1 MLWTRD
7 TCSHPVG
14 CALFVDGHV
23 VSRQLGGLRVTGTIV
38 RIDESAPQG
47 WDAYLDGAR
56 EHCAYFRADF
66 VEFAGAVFGFRRFH
80 LHAHADSGEILGV
93 LPLVLQQSR
102 LFGRRLVSM
111 PFFNYGGAVAADEG
125 VRRALAESAAGL
137 ARELGV
143 RELELRDRRPLEG
156 VVARLEKVSPMLDL
170 PDSVDALSK
179 KLGSKLRSQ
188 IKRADRVAP
197 EVVRGGG
204 ELVPEFFAVFAE
216 TMRDLGT
223 PVYPRRFFDELFL
236 RCGRHCTAFVL
247 RVNGHPA
254 ASAILIAHGTTL
266 EIPWAASRRDF
277 RAESVNM
284 RLYWEV
290 LRYAVDNGFRRF
302 DFGRSTVDAGTYRF
316 KLQWGA
322 VPVPSYWLY
331 PLEDA
336 RLPPGHTAD
345 SSTLALARRTWMRL
359 PLGLAT
365 RLGSLVSPGL
375 PW

>member
-1 MLWTRD
+1 
-7 TCSHPVG
+7 
-14 CALFVDGHV
+14 
-23 VSRQLGGLRVTGTIV
+23 VTGTKV
-38 RIDESAPQG
+38 LIDEAAPPG
-47 WDAYLDGAR
+47 WDAHLDGAG
-56 EHCAYFRADF
+56 EHCAYFRSDF
-66 VEFAGAVFGFRRFH
+66 VEFAAGVFGFRRFH
-80 LHAHADSGEILGV
+80 LHAHADSGEIVGV

-111 PFFNYGGAVAADEG
+111 PFFNYGGAVAADDT
-125 VRRALAESAAGL
+125 VRRALADSAATL

-143 RELELRDRRPLEG
+143 RELELRDRRPLDG
-156 VVARLEKVSPMLDL
+156 VVARLDKVSPMLDL
-170 PDSVDALSK
+170 PDSVEALSK

-188 IKRADRVAP
+188 IKRAERVAP
-197 EVVRGGG
+197 EVVHGGA
-204 ELVPEFFAVFAE
+204 ELVPEFFTVFAE

-223 PVYPRRFFDELFL
+223 PVYPRRFFDELFA

-247 RVNGHPA
+247 RVNGRPA
-254 ASAILIAHGTTL
+254 AAAILIAHGTTL
-266 EIPWAASRRDF
+266 EIPWAASLREF

-290 LRYAVDNGFRRF
+290 LRYAVEKGYRRF

-316 KLQWGA
+316 KLQWGS

-336 RLPPGHTAD
+336 SAAPAGKDD
-345 SSTLALARRTWMRL
+345 SAAMALARRTWTRL
-359 PLGLAT
+359 PVGMAT
-365 RLGSLVSPGL
+365 RIGSLISPGL